1 MPYYTKSGTRIYNPI
16 AYAKT
21 GAPMYKSFYSK
32 NGEKIYNPKAYINSG
47 GDLYVK
53 ENINQPKSIYKIECE
68 GGKIYIGE
76 TKNLD
81 KRMDQH
87 FSGKGAKVTK
97 KFKPIEG
104 KELAVVPG
112 YLAKKVEQE
121 YTEKYIDKYGYNNVR
136 GGKYVNSKTL
146 KSTNYDIDDYDDSDI
161 DDYDTD
167 NTDDYDDS
175 DIDDYDTDNTDDYD
189 D

>member
-1 MPYYTKSGTRIYNPI
+1 MPYYTKSGTRIYNPT

-21 GAPMYKSFYSK
+21 GAPMYKTFYNK
-32 NGEKIYNPKAYINSG
+32 NGDKIYNPKAYFNSG

-81 KRMDQH
+81 KRMEQH

-112 YLAKKVEQE
+112 YLVKKVEQE

-146 KSTNYDIDDYDDSDI
+146 KINNSYKFNYDIYDSSDSCDSDYSS
-161 DDYDTD
+161 DDIDTD
-167 NTDDYDDS
+167 Y
-175 DIDDYDTDNTDDYD
+175 Y
-189 D
+189 